1 MIVYQDKSKENIQVA
16 VSSENTAVLSISAF
30 TIKSTRVAAQSFDL
44 TEFQGKAF
52 RLYAEENGD
61 LFTNKNQDHFWL
73 LAEANIPE
81 KVMQSV
87 STGKT
92 DDNGQE
98 IMQSVEVALD
108 LNKVDITIFALP
120 EVAE

>member
-16 VSSENTAVLSISAF
+16 VSTENTAVLSINAF
-30 TIKSTRVAAQSFDL
+30 TIKNTRVAAQNFDL

-61 LFTNKNQDHFWL
+61 LSTNENQDHFWL

>member
-1 MIVYQDKSKENIQVA
+1 MIIYQDKSKENIQVA
-16 VSSENTAVLSISAF
+16 VSTENTAVLNISAF
-30 TIKSTRVAAQSFDL
+30 TIKNTRVAAQNFDL
-44 TEFQGKAF
+44 TGFQGKAF

-61 LFTNKNQDHFWL
+61 LSTNKNQDHFWL

-81 KVMQSV
+81 RMMQSV

-92 DDNGQE
+92 DVNGQE
-98 IMQSVEVALD
+98 IIQSVEVALD